1 MFNGTVADE
10 QEILA
15 ICFDRLR
22 IGERQIAGALTS
34 DEINRASDKDHIVSY
49 MRGNLTG
56 FNEETLTDFLAKSCE
71 RHPVD
76 PDLNPGGRLTC
87 LSDEE
92 LQSIFED
99 LDGWKKFY
107 LRFPES
113 KGIVKFSRVGFDR
126 DMTQALV
133 YARHQTGWLS
143 GISSYWFFSKL
154 NREWGE
160 PALFG
165 GGIS

>member
-1 MFNGTVADE
+1 MADE
-10 QEILA
+10 REILA
-15 ICFDRLR
+15 ICFDRLG

-34 DEINRASDKDHIVSY
+34 DEINTASDKDYIISY
-49 MRGNLTG
+49 MRGNLIG
-56 FNEETLTDFLAKSCE
+56 FSEETLTDFLAKSRE

-76 PDLNPGGRLTC
+76 PDLNPGGWLTC

-107 LRFPES
+107 LRFPEVY
-113 KGIVKFSRVGFDR
+113 GIVEFSRVGFDR

-133 YARHQTGWLS
+133 YASHQTGWLS
-143 GISSYWFFSKL
+143 GIRSYWFFSKL
-154 NREWGE
+154 DGAWSE
-160 PALFG
+160 PVFFG